1 MDARTGALEVRMNK
15 RKLQKI
21 LICFSSLIFLCCKKS
36 IKESNLTNKESVI
49 TQNNFLTTEQEK
61 IDKEKL
67 PIILQEKKEETDNSE
82 DITIFKCWI
91 NSTEGL
97 RSFSNLDSNII
108 TVIPDNE
115 EVDVLEIGQ
124 LDTIDN
130 KLAFWLRIKYGSNIG
145 WIFSAY
151 INIIPQNYKTI
162 QTEVDL
168 PLSYENLIGNWFN
181 GYTEIPLYL
190 DQASFYITYTDDNF
204 YKCGKNFTG
213 IGVTGNYSLIND
225 KIQLKYTITEDPEQI
240 EYEEEHTIIKLTET
254 TLIYNKNDESN
265 TEDIEVHRYPKQV
278 LKLCDES
285 DSDWIKYINHYG
297 NQEFYNGTDLFMYSI
312 VNHKYTVALLLYN
325 SEFRINK
332 SPNRNFTYSDLFAT
346 EQNMKVRETEIY
358 KYLLNEI
365 SQIES
370 ID

>member
-97 RSFSNLDSNII
+97 RLRSFSNLDSNII

-130 KLAFWLRIKYGSNIG
+130 KLAFWSRIKYG
-145 WIFSAY
+145 
-151 INIIPQNYKTI
+151 
-162 QTEVDL
+162 
-168 PLSYENLIGNWFN
+168 
-181 GYTEIPLYL
+181 
-190 DQASFYITYTDDNF
+190 
-204 YKCGKNFTG
+204 
-213 IGVTGNYSLIND
+213 
-225 KIQLKYTITEDPEQI
+225 
-240 EYEEEHTIIKLTET
+240 
-254 TLIYNKNDESN
+254 
-265 TEDIEVHRYPKQV
+265 
-278 LKLCDES
+278 
-285 DSDWIKYINHYG
+285 
-297 NQEFYNGTDLFMYSI
+297 
-312 VNHKYTVALLLYN
+312 
-325 SEFRINK
+325 
-332 SPNRNFTYSDLFAT
+332 
-346 EQNMKVRETEIY
+346 
-358 KYLLNEI
+358 
-365 SQIES
+365 
-370 ID
+370 